1 MSDFSIQPINQS
13 PVPIGSIPEL
23 EADNLDPTVYA
34 SCSRPNPVTGIV
46 GCPFYSTCMVS
57 AKGKDGPRNYGVQ
70 IFKGPGQGG
79 GMTTMSASCMWLA
92 QHARVYERNDG
103 SVRVIAN
110 EGETFDKVTRIAI
123 NNQTNEVAGK
133 YDRDV
138 RREDRRIKVK
148 VQPYPRPSENA
159 ELLTDMLRAE
169 MAQTEKERRTGEN
182 LARNLGLSETIAP
195 IDKRDAG
202 RHGGGKAKG

>member
-1 MSDFSIQPINQS
+1 MSNFSIQPINQS
-13 PVPIGSIPEL
+13 PVPIGSVQEL
-23 EADNLDPTVYA
+23 EAENLDPTVYA
-34 SCSRPNPVTGIV
+34 SCARPNPVTGLV
-46 GCPFYSTCMVS
+46 GCPFHQTCMVS
-57 AKGKDGPRNYGVQ
+57 AKGKDGPKNYGVQ

-79 GMTTMSASCMWLA
+79 GMTTTVASCMWLA
-92 QHARVYERNDG
+92 QHARVYERNEG

-110 EGETFDKVTRIAI
+110 EGESFDKVTRVAV
-123 NNQTNEVAGK
+123 NNQTNEVAGP

-148 VQPYPRPSENA
+148 VQPYPRPSQNP

-169 MAQTEKERRTGEN
+169 MAQTEKERRADEN
-182 LARNLGLSETIAP
+182 LVRNLGLADTIAP

-202 RHGGGKAKG
+202 RRGGGKEKG